1 MLLQIDKVLESK
13 KKVVRTDIIEGV
25 KRTNY
30 CEDFLMVELNDG
42 DIKTFAKGE
51 IDNSFNPDV
60 SEEFKSSY
68 IINRVWLLND
78 EGKTLRKLI

>member
-13 KKVVRTDIIEGV
+13 KEMVRTDIIEGV

>member
-13 KKVVRTDIIEGV
+13 KEVVRTDIIEGV

>member
-1 MLLQIDKVLESK
+1 MLLQIDKILKGKEE
-13 KKVVRTDIIEGV
+13 VVRTDIIEGV

-42 DIKTFAKGE
+42 DVKTFAKGE
-51 IDNSFNPDV
+51 IDNSFDADV

-68 IINRVWLLND
+68 IISQVWLLND